1 MTKTRMSFTVSKI
14 NGLLIFNDHGCYET
28 RNPSTIWC
36 IKEAD
41 KIYNWNDF
49 NEIKIF
55 TEDYEIDYDL
65 VSYDQAISDIER
77 AEKVATGKRINPKRV
92 QEREAARKYVEEN
105 PYDDIVNR
113 YGDYN
118 YKDVDYE

>member
-1 MTKTRMSFTVSKI
+1 MSFTVSKI
-14 NGLLIFNDHGCYET
+14 NGLLIFNDNGCYET

-55 TEDYEIDYDL
+55 TEDYE
-65 VSYDQAISDIER
+65 AIETSLNEAIKKIISNNLKFYLASSHPNLIT
-77 AEKVATGKRINPKRV
+77 AENAWFLQVGGETGNQDKISLYRQKDKQKRT
-92 QEREAARKYVEEN
+92 QTAR
-105 PYDDIVNR
+105 P
-113 YGDYN
+113 
-118 YKDVDYE
+118 